1 MIHSKGGELM
11 NRKVVMVRMKPEL
24 HTKFKEAV
32 AYLGTDMTT
41 HVNKLL
47 EDSVEKILAKRDKER
62 QSK

>member
-1 MIHSKGGELM
+1 MD
-11 NRKVVMVRMKPEL
+11 RKVVLTRVPKEL
-24 HTKFKEAV
+24 HKQLKEAV

>member
-1 MIHSKGGELM
+1 MD
-11 NRKVVMVRMKPEL
+11 RKVVMVRMKPEL